1 MIAAA
6 AAAGVALEINGQV
19 DRRDLR
25 RARTRAQARQA
36 GAMIVIESDAHSP
49 AALGQ
54 LRWGAA
60 VARRAWLTADAVL
73 NTASLDDLRRRLR
86 RARRAT

>member
-1 MIAAA
+1 
-6 AAAGVALEINGQV
+6 
-19 DRRDLR
+19 
-25 RARTRAQARQA
+25 
-36 GAMIVIESDAHSP
+36 MIVISSDAHSP

-54 LRWGAA
+54 LRWGTV

-73 NTASLDDLRRRLR
+73 NTASLDDVRRRLR